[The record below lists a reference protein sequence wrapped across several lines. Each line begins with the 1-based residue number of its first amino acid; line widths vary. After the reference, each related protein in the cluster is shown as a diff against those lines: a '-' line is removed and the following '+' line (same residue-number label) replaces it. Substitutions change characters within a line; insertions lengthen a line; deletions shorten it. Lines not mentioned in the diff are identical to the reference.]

1 MIPEMFNPSGKSIH
15 YVVSSSFVKIVGPEF
30 VTLNLSK
37 FIDGWAP
44 ITVLA
49 TLYSP
54 SYPPARCGGLRG
66 AGGMST
72 DAKIAANIE
81 RGF

>member
-1 MIPEMFNPSGKSIH
+1 VIFTLS
-15 YVVSSSFVKIVGPEF
+15 VVAV
-30 VTLNLSK
+30 
-37 FIDGWAP
+37 DAP
-44 ITVLA
+44 DLASA

-66 AGGMST
+66 AGSMSM

-81 RGF
+81 